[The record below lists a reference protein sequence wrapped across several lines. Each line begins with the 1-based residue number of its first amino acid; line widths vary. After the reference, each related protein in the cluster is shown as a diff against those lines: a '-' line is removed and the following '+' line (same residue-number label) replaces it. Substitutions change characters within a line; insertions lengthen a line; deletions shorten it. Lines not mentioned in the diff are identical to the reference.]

1 MYAYKKFFYRDRFI
15 LIWHTNLSLVVDKVR
30 TKLTNNH
37 TYPTNDKEM
46 EKWCNHVGKTGVKT
60 SPYLMFTFKT
70 LTKTIVDIKDII
82 EFIEGSLDFR
92 KNINDVLR

>member
-1 MYAYKKFFYRDRFI
+1 M
-15 LIWHTNLSLVVDKVR
+15 DKVR

-46 EKWCNHVGKTGVKT
+46 EKWCNHVGKTGVNT

-70 LTKTIVDIKDII
+70 LTKTIVDIKGFKELI
-82 EFIEGSLDFR
+82 ESSLDFR
-92 KNINDVLR
+92 KNIIDVLR